1 MENYKLAVQEFNS
14 IKSFNIVLPENV
26 ALYDKLC
33 KYTDVMLKLKDI
45 LSKYEIIRK
54 STGEVDND
62 VSTEICRFVVHINQ
76 LTNEV
81 KKFEENDMYLYF

>member
-14 IKSFNIVLPENV
+14 IKSFNIVLPDNDV
-26 ALYDKLC
+26 LYDKLS
-33 KYTDVMLKLKDI
+33 KYTDVMLKFKDL
-45 LSKYEIIRK
+45 LSKYETMRE
-54 STGEVDND
+54 STGEADND

-81 KKFEENDMYLYF
+81 KNFEENDMYLYV

>member
-14 IKSFNIVLPENV
+14 VKSFNIMLPENV
-26 ALYDKLC
+26 TLYDKLS
-33 KYTDVMLKLKDI
+33 KYTDVMLKFKGL
-45 LSKYEIIRK
+45 LARYENMRK
-54 STGEVDND
+54 STGEADND

-81 KKFEENDMYLYF
+81 KNFEENDMYLYV